1 MYHNKIKTFDKAST
15 FCIGLIFILF
25 LCLLGTINYLD
36 TQLIETLNKQLTT
49 LTPTTTTTTTTTT
62 LTPIIMSNP
71 VYPKVYTMRVTGYT
85 YEHGKKSAI
94 MDKIQADKTAAV
106 SPECIE
112 LLGEKIYVSGHGIRY
127 VNDLTASWLD
137 EKFDICTID
146 LAVGSASDLKK
157 IGNETKKV
165 VRLHNSY

>member
-1 MYHNKIKTFDKAST
+1 MYYNKTKTFDKVSI
-15 FCIGLIFILF
+15 FIVLIYILF
-25 LCLLGTINYLD
+25 LCLLGTINY
-36 TQLIETLNKQLTT
+36 IETLNKQPTT
-49 LTPTTTTTTTTTT
+49 LTPTTTPTTTTTTI

-94 MDKIQADKTAAV
+94 MDKIQADRTAAV

-137 EKFDICTID
+137 EKFGICTID

>member
-1 MYHNKIKTFDKAST
+1 MYHNKSKTFDKVST

-36 TQLIETLNKQLTT
+36 TQLIEALNKQ
-49 LTPTTTTTTTTTT
+49 PTTFTPTTT

-94 MDKIQADKTAAV
+94 MDKIQADRTAAV

-127 VNDLTASWLD
+127 VNDLTANKKK
-137 EKFDICTID
+137 EKFGICTID

>member
-1 MYHNKIKTFDKAST
+1 MYSNKSKTFDKIST

-36 TQLIETLNKQLTT
+36 TQLIETLNKQPTT
-49 LTPTTTTTTTTTT
+49 LTSTTT

-94 MDKIQADKTAAV
+94 MDKIQADRTAAV

-165 VRLHNSY
+165 VRLHNRY

>member
-1 MYHNKIKTFDKAST
+1 MYHNKTKTFDKVST

-36 TQLIETLNKQLTT
+36 TQLIETLNKQPTT
-49 LTPTTTTTTTTTT
+49 LTHTTT
-62 LTPIIMSNP
+62 LIPIIMSNP

-94 MDKIQADKTAAV
+94 MDKIQADRTAAV

>member
-1 MYHNKIKTFDKAST
+1 MYHNKTKTFDKVST

-36 TQLIETLNKQLTT
+36 TQLIETLNKQ
-49 LTPTTTTTTTTTT
+49 PTT

-94 MDKIQADKTAAV
+94 MDKIQAGKTAAV

-137 EKFDICTID
+137 EEFDICTID
-146 LAVGSASDLKK
+146 LAVGSASDLIK

>member
-1 MYHNKIKTFDKAST
+1 MYHNKTKTFDKVST

-36 TQLIETLNKQLTT
+36 TQLIETLNKQPTT
-49 LTPTTTTTTTTTT
+49 LTPITTTT
-62 LTPIIMSNP
+62 LTPIIISNP

-85 YEHGKKSAI
+85 YKHGKKSAI
-94 MDKIQADKTAAV
+94 MDKIQADRTAAV

>member
-1 MYHNKIKTFDKAST
+1 MYHNKTKTFDKVST

-36 TQLIETLNKQLTT
+36 TQLIETLNKQPTT
-49 LTPTTTTTTTTTT
+49 LTPTTTTTTTT

-85 YEHGKKSAI
+85 YKHGKKSAI
-94 MDKIQADKTAAV
+94 MDKIQADRTAAV

-137 EKFDICTID
+137 EKFGICTID
-146 LAVGSASDLKK
+146 LAVSSASDLKK

>member
-1 MYHNKIKTFDKAST
+1 MYHNKSKTFDKVST

-36 TQLIETLNKQLTT
+36 TQLIEALNKQPTT
-49 LTPTTTTTTTTTT
+49 LTTTTT

-94 MDKIQADKTAAV
+94 MDKIQADRTAAV
-106 SPECIE
+106 SPKCIE

-165 VRLHNSY
+165 VRLHNRY

>member
-1 MYHNKIKTFDKAST
+1 MNHNKTKTFDKVST

-36 TQLIETLNKQLTT
+36 TQLIETLNKQPTT
-49 LTPTTTTTTTTTT
+49 LTPTTTITT

>member
-1 MYHNKIKTFDKAST
+1 MYHNKTKTFDKVST

-36 TQLIETLNKQLTT
+36 TQLIEALNKQPTT
-49 LTPTTTTTTTTTT
+49 LTPTTTPTTTT

-94 MDKIQADKTAAV
+94 MDKIQAGKTAAV

-112 LLGEKIYVSGHGIRY
+112 LLGEKIYVSGHGIRH

>member
-1 MYHNKIKTFDKAST
+1 MYHNKTKTFDKVST

-36 TQLIETLNKQLTT
+36 TQLIETLNKQPTT
-49 LTPTTTTTTTTTT
+49 LTPTTTTTT

-94 MDKIQADKTAAV
+94 MDKIQADRTAAV

-137 EKFDICTID
+137 EKFGICTID
-146 LAVGSASDLKK
+146 LAVSSASDLKK

>member
-1 MYHNKIKTFDKAST
+1 MHSNKSKTFDKVST

-36 TQLIETLNKQLTT
+36 TQLIETLNKQPTT
-49 LTPTTTTTTTTTT
+49 LS
-62 LTPIIMSNP
+62 PIIMSNP

-94 MDKIQADKTAAV
+94 MDKIQADRTAAV

-137 EKFDICTID
+137 EKFGICTID
-146 LAVGSASDLKK
+146 LAVSSASDLKK

>member
-1 MYHNKIKTFDKAST
+1 MYHNKTKTFDKVST

-36 TQLIETLNKQLTT
+36 TQLIETLNKQPTT
-49 LTPTTTTTTTTTT
+49 LTPTTTTTTTTI

-94 MDKIQADKTAAV
+94 MDKIQAGKTAAV

>member
-1 MYHNKIKTFDKAST
+1 MHSNKSKTFDKVST

-36 TQLIETLNKQLTT
+36 TQLIETLNKQ
-49 LTPTTTTTTTTTT
+49 PTT

-137 EKFDICTID
+137 EKFGICTID

>member
-1 MYHNKIKTFDKAST
+1 MYHNKTRTFDKVST

-25 LCLLGTINYLD
+25 LFLLDRVNYLD
-36 TQLIETLNKQLTT
+36 IQLIEALNKQPTT
-49 LTPTTTTTTTTTT
+49 LTPTTT

-94 MDKIQADKTAAV
+94 MDKIQAGKTAAV

>member
-1 MYHNKIKTFDKAST
+1 MHSNKSKTFDKVST

-36 TQLIETLNKQLTT
+36 TQLIEALNKQPTT
-49 LTPTTTTTTTTTT
+49 LTTTTTT

-94 MDKIQADKTAAV
+94 MDKIQADRTAAV

>member
-1 MYHNKIKTFDKAST
+1 MYHNKTKTFDKVST

-36 TQLIETLNKQLTT
+36 TQLIEALNKQPTT
-49 LTPTTTTTTTTTT
+49 LTTTTTT

-94 MDKIQADKTAAV
+94 MDKIQAGKTAAV

-137 EKFDICTID
+137 EKFGICTID

-165 VRLHNSY
+165 VRLHNRY

>member
-1 MYHNKIKTFDKAST
+1 M
-15 FCIGLIFILF
+15 
-25 LCLLGTINYLD
+25 CLLGTINYLD
-36 TQLIETLNKQLTT
+36 TQLIEALNKQ
-49 LTPTTTTTTTTTT
+49 PTT
-62 LTPIIMSNP
+62 LTPITTFTPIIVSNP

-94 MDKIQADKTAAV
+94 MDKIQADRTAAV

-127 VNDLTASWLD
+127 VNDLTANWLD
-137 EKFDICTID
+137 EKFGICTID

-165 VRLHNSY
+165 VRLHNRY

>member
-1 MYHNKIKTFDKAST
+1 MYHNKTKTFDKVSI
-15 FCIGLIFILF
+15 FIGLIYILF

-36 TQLIETLNKQLTT
+36 TQFIETLNKQPTT
-49 LTPTTTTTTTTTT
+49 LTPTTTTTITT

-94 MDKIQADKTAAV
+94 MDKIQADRTAAV

-137 EKFDICTID
+137 EKFGICTID
-146 LAVGSASDLKK
+146 LAVSSASDLKK

>member
-1 MYHNKIKTFDKAST
+1 MYSNKSKTFDKVST

-36 TQLIETLNKQLTT
+36 TQLIETLNKQ
-49 LTPTTTTTTTTTT
+49 PTT

-94 MDKIQADKTAAV
+94 MDKIQADRTAAV

-137 EKFDICTID
+137 EKFGMCTID

>member
-1 MYHNKIKTFDKAST
+1 MYHNKSKTFDKVST

-36 TQLIETLNKQLTT
+36 IQLIEALNKQPIT
-49 LTPTTTTTTTTTT
+49 LTHTTT

-94 MDKIQADKTAAV
+94 MDKIQADRTAAV

-137 EKFDICTID
+137 EKFGICTID

-165 VRLHNSY
+165 VRLHNRH

>member
-1 MYHNKIKTFDKAST
+1 MYHNKTKTFDKVST

-36 TQLIETLNKQLTT
+36 TQLIETLNKQPTT
-49 LTPTTTTTTTTTT
+49 LTPTTTITT

-94 MDKIQADKTAAV
+94 MDKIQAGKTAAV

>member
-1 MYHNKIKTFDKAST
+1 MYHNKTKTFDKVST

-36 TQLIETLNKQLTT
+36 TQLIETLNKQ
-49 LTPTTTTTTTTTT
+49 PTT

-94 MDKIQADKTAAV
+94 MDKIQADRTAAV

-137 EKFDICTID
+137 EKFGICTID

-165 VRLHNSY
+165 VRLHNRY

>member
-1 MYHNKIKTFDKAST
+1 MYHNKTKTFDKVST

-36 TQLIETLNKQLTT
+36 TQLIEALNKQPTT
-49 LTPTTTTTTTTTT
+49 LTPTTT

-94 MDKIQADKTAAV
+94 MDKIQADRTAAV

-146 LAVGSASDLKK
+146 LAVSSASDLKK

>member
-1 MYHNKIKTFDKAST
+1 MYHNKTKTFDKVST

-36 TQLIETLNKQLTT
+36 TQLIETLNKQ
-49 LTPTTTTTTTTTT
+49 PTT

-94 MDKIQADKTAAV
+94 MDKIQADRTAAV

>member
-1 MYHNKIKTFDKAST
+1 MHSNKSKTFDKVST

-25 LCLLGTINYLD
+25 LFLLDRVNYLD
-36 TQLIETLNKQLTT
+36 IQLIEALNKQPTT
-49 LTPTTTTTTTTTT
+49 LTPTTT

-71 VYPKVYTMRVTGYT
+71 MYPKVYTMRVTGYT

-94 MDKIQADKTAAV
+94 MDKIQAGKTAAV

-146 LAVGSASDLKK
+146 LAVSSVSDLKK

>member
-1 MYHNKIKTFDKAST
+1 MHSSKSKTFDKVST

-36 TQLIETLNKQLTT
+36 TQLIEALSKQPTT
-49 LTPTTTTTTTTTT
+49 LTPTTT

-94 MDKIQADKTAAV
+94 MDKIQADRTAAV

-137 EKFDICTID
+137 EKFGICTID

>member
-1 MYHNKIKTFDKAST
+1 MYHNKTKTFDKVST

-36 TQLIETLNKQLTT
+36 TQLIETLNKQPTT
-49 LTPTTTTTTTTTT
+49 LTPTTT

-94 MDKIQADKTAAV
+94 MDKIQAGKTAAV

-127 VNDLTASWLD
+127 VNDLTANWLD
-137 EKFDICTID
+137 EKFGICTID
-146 LAVGSASDLKK
+146 LAVSSASDLKK

>member
-1 MYHNKIKTFDKAST
+1 MYSNKSRTFGKVSA
-15 FCIGLIFILF
+15 FCIGLIFILSLF
-25 LCLLGTINYLD
+25 LLGRVIYLD
-36 TQLIETLNKQLTT
+36 TQRIKALNQQPVVS
-49 LTPTTTTTTTTTT
+49 TPV
-62 LTPIIMSNP
+62 IMSNP
-71 VYPKVYTMRVTGYT
+71 VHPKVYTMRVTGYT

-94 MDKIQADKTAAV
+94 MDKVQAGRTAAV

-112 LLGEKIYVSGHGIRY
+112 LLGEKVYISGHGIRY
-127 VNDLTASWLD
+127 INDLTADWLD
-137 EKFDICTID
+137 EKFGICTID

>member
-1 MYHNKIKTFDKAST
+1 MYHNKTKTFDKAGT

-36 TQLIETLNKQLTT
+36 TQLIEALNKQPTT
-49 LTPTTTTTTTTTT
+49 LTPTITT

-94 MDKIQADKTAAV
+94 MDKIQAGKTAAV
-106 SPECIE
+106 SPNCIE

-137 EKFDICTID
+137 EKFGICTID

>member
-1 MYHNKIKTFDKAST
+1 MYHNKTKTFDKVSA

-36 TQLIETLNKQLTT
+36 TQLIETLNKQ
-49 LTPTTTTTTTTTT
+49 PTT

-94 MDKIQADKTAAV
+94 MDKIQADRTAAV

-137 EKFDICTID
+137 EKFHICTID

-165 VRLHNSY
+165 VRLHNKH

>member
-1 MYHNKIKTFDKAST
+1 MYHNKTKTFDKVST

-36 TQLIETLNKQLTT
+36 TQLIEALSKQPTT
-49 LTPTTTTTTTTTT
+49 LTPTTT

-71 VYPKVYTMRVTGYT
+71 VYPKVYIMRVTGYT

-94 MDKIQADKTAAV
+94 MDKIQADRTAAV

>member
-1 MYHNKIKTFDKAST
+1 MYHNKTKTFDKVST

-36 TQLIETLNKQLTT
+36 TQLIETLNKQ
-49 LTPTTTTTTTTTT
+49 PTT

-94 MDKIQADKTAAV
+94 MDKIQAGKTAAV

-165 VRLHNSY
+165 VRLHNRY

>member
-1 MYHNKIKTFDKAST
+1 MHSNKSKTFDKVST

-36 TQLIETLNKQLTT
+36 TQLIETLNKQPTT
-49 LTPTTTTTTTTTT
+49 LTHTTT

-94 MDKIQADKTAAV
+94 MDKIQAGRTAAV

-137 EKFDICTID
+137 EKFGICTID

>member
-1 MYHNKIKTFDKAST
+1 MHSNKSKTFDKVST

-36 TQLIETLNKQLTT
+36 TQLIETLNKQPTT
-49 LTPTTTTTTTTTT
+49 LTPTTT
-62 LTPIIMSNP
+62 LTPIIISNP

-94 MDKIQADKTAAV
+94 MDKIQADRTAAV

-137 EKFDICTID
+137 EKFGICTID

>member
-1 MYHNKIKTFDKAST
+1 MHSNKSKTFDKVST

-36 TQLIETLNKQLTT
+36 TQLIEALNKQPTT
-49 LTPTTTTTTTTTT
+49 LTTTTT

-85 YEHGKKSAI
+85 YEHGEKSAI
-94 MDKIQADKTAAV
+94 MDKIQADRTAAV

-137 EKFDICTID
+137 EKFGICTID

>member
-1 MYHNKIKTFDKAST
+1 MYHNKTKTFDKVST

-36 TQLIETLNKQLTT
+36 TQLIETLNKQPTT
-49 LTPTTTTTTTTTT
+49 LTPTTTTTTTT

-94 MDKIQADKTAAV
+94 MDKIQADRTAAV

-137 EKFDICTID
+137 EKFGICTID
-146 LAVGSASDLKK
+146 LAVSSASDLKK

-165 VRLHNSY
+165 VRLHNRY

>member
-1 MYHNKIKTFDKAST
+1 MYHNKTKTFDKVST

-36 TQLIETLNKQLTT
+36 TQLIETLNKQPTT
-49 LTPTTTTTTTTTT
+49 LTPTIT

-94 MDKIQADKTAAV
+94 MDKIQAGKTAAV
-106 SPECIE
+106 SPNCIE
-112 LLGEKIYVSGHGIRY
+112 LLGEKVYVSGHGIRY

>member
-1 MYHNKIKTFDKAST
+1 MYHNKTKTFDKVST

-36 TQLIETLNKQLTT
+36 TQLIEALNKQPTT
-49 LTPTTTTTTTTTT
+49 LTPTTT

-94 MDKIQADKTAAV
+94 MDKIQADRTAAV

>member
-1 MYHNKIKTFDKAST
+1 MYHNKTKTFDKVST

-36 TQLIETLNKQLTT
+36 TQLIEALNKQPIT
-49 LTPTTTTTTTTTT
+49 LTPTTT

-94 MDKIQADKTAAV
+94 MDKIQADRTAAV

-165 VRLHNSY
+165 VRLHNRY